1 MPALL
6 EERPKVWSLWTSDGS
21 AWSMLD
27 SSPDRNALERQ
38 AKSLK
43 AVFISK
49 SFMVVQG
56 LQGPGRL

>member
-6 EERPKVWSLWTSDGS
+6 EQGPKRWSLWTSDGTS
-21 AWSMLD
+21 WSMLD
-27 SSPDRNALERQ
+27 SSFDRNALERQ